1 MISYLNPIPYLP
13 NPLGPHKV
21 GTSEWEIP
29 VSDITSSSSS
39 PPPDSNISTIKFR
52 LYYPT
57 LPSETSG
64 SIKWLPPPQNQWIE
78 AYSSFLGAGS
88 RLSSF
93 ISALPSLIKYTTI
106 PAVPDSPLLPRT
118 FSSKYPLV
126 VFSHGLGGN
135 FNTYSSLCTALAS
148 FGIVCVAPEHRD
160 GSAPISLI
168 RSSPGQHDVSIPYQK
183 HAHSPTP
190 DVINARNAQLRI
202 RLWELDQLSTVLI
215 SLNNGKTF
223 TNYAAPSDQQGPVP
237 ALSDTLDIR
246 PGHITWAGH
255 SFGAATTV
263 QFVKS
268 IYYHQHLPSLEGTY
282 SENDQ
287 DWRPLYTPAE
297 NGELVK
303 QITPDSPVAL
313 LDLWTMPLRGEV
325 TQWLW
330 EKPLPCYDREPSSET
345 VSANVVAV
353 MSAEFHKWT
362 ELLNRTKAALSH
374 QSAAAIKEFER
385 RKSESSVS
393 SQDLPSS
400 ITSTADIQAPM
411 PFPDE
416 ATPPSS
422 TSSSNEPSRTSTP
435 NPISTSPSPSPQP
448 TPSSVTTEK
457 ASPALYLIPQSAHL
471 SQSDFGLLFPNLT
484 RYLMKAQDPEKT
496 IELNVRAILAV
507 MRGRGLE
514 VEHFQPVASASK
526 PKPKPK
532 PKTEQSLEAEL
543 KEEDIIDAIL
553 SQEGVEDRFVKL
565 PLN

>member
-1 MISYLNPIPYLP
+1 MISYLNPIPSLP

-29 VSDITSSSSS
+29 VSEITSSSQS
-39 PPPDSNISTIKFR
+39 PEPKISTIKFR

-57 LPSETSG
+57 LPTETSG
-64 SIKWLPPPQNQWIE
+64 SIRWLPPPQNQWIE
-78 AYSSFLGAGS
+78 AYSSFLGAGA

-93 ISALPSLIKYTTI
+93 IAALPSLIKYTTI

-118 FSSKYPLV
+118 GSSKYPLV

-135 FNTYSSLCTALAS
+135 FNTYSSVCTALAS
-148 FGIVCVAPEHRD
+148 FGIVCAAPEHRD

-168 RSSPGQHDVSIPYQK
+168 RSSPGQHTISIPYQK

-215 SLNNGKTF
+215 ALNKGKTF
-223 TNYAAPSDQQGPVP
+223 TNYAASKHPADPVSP
-237 ALSDTLDIR
+237 LSNALDLR

-268 IYYHQHLPSLEGTY
+268 IYYHQHLPSLKGTQY
-282 SENDQ
+282 ENDQ
-287 DWRPLYTPAE
+287 DWKPLYTPAE
-297 NGELVK
+297 NGELVE

-325 TQWLW
+325 TEWLW
-330 EKPLPCYDREPSSET
+330 QKPMPCYDRQPSPEPDSTS
-345 VSANVVAV
+345 VVAV
-353 MSAEFHKWT
+353 MSAEFHKWA
-362 ELLNRTKAALSH
+362 ELLNRTKAALSPRP
-374 QSAAAIKEFER
+374 AEVIKELER
-385 RKSESSVS
+385 RRSESSTS
-393 SQDLPSS
+393 SQESS
-400 ITSTADIQAPM
+400 ASTKSAGDVKAPI

-422 TSSSNEPSRTSTP
+422 TASSNEPSRTSTP
-435 NPISTSPSPSPQP
+435 NPTSTSPSSLADQKTSPS
-448 TPSSVTTEK
+448 
-457 ASPALYLIPQSAHL
+457 LYLIPHSAHL

-484 RYLMKAQDPEKT
+484 RYLMKAQDPQKT

-514 VEHFQPVASASK
+514 IEHFQPKTASSSRSK
-526 PKPKPK
+526 QQPE
-532 PKTEQSLEAEL
+532 TEKGADLL
-543 KEEDIIDAIL
+543 DAIL
-553 SQEGVEDRFVKL
+553 TQEGIEDRFVKL

>member
-1 MISYLNPIPYLP
+1 MISYLNPIPSLP

-29 VSDITSSSSS
+29 VSEITSSSQS
-39 PPPDSNISTIKFR
+39 PDPIISTIKFR

-57 LPSETSG
+57 PPTETSG

-78 AYSSFLGAGS
+78 AYSSFLGAGA

-118 FSSKYPLV
+118 VSSKYPLL

-135 FNTYSSLCTALAS
+135 FNTYSSVCTALAS
-148 FGIVCVAPEHRD
+148 FGIVCAAPEHRD

-168 RSSPGQHDVSIPYQK
+168 RSSPTQQTVSIPYQK

-190 DVINARNAQLRI
+190 EVINARNAQLRI

-215 SLNNGKTF
+215 GLNRGETF
-223 TNYAAPSDQQGPVP
+223 TNYAASKNQRESVP
-237 ALSDTLDIR
+237 ALSNVLDLR

-268 IYYHQHLPSLEGTY
+268 IYYRQHLPSLKGTQY
-282 SENDQ
+282 ENDQ
-287 DWRPLYTPAE
+287 DWKPLYTPAE

-303 QITPDSPVAL
+303 QITPESPVAL
-313 LDLWTMPLRGEV
+313 LDLWTMPLRGDTTE
-325 TQWLW
+325 WLW
-330 EKPLPCYDREPSSET
+330 QKPLPCYDRQSSSGT
-345 VSANVVAV
+345 DNTNAVAI
-353 MSAEFHKWT
+353 MSAEFHRWA
-362 ELLNRTKAALSH
+362 ELLNRTKAALSPRP
-374 QSAAAIKEFER
+374 AEAIKELER
-385 RKSESSVS
+385 RRSESSSTS
-393 SQDLPSS
+393 SQDSS
-400 ITSTADIQAPM
+400 TSSKSAADIKAPI

-422 TSSSNEPSRTSTP
+422 TVSSNEPSRTSTP
-435 NPISTSPSPSPQP
+435 IPTSTSSSPPAPPSCTPKQNSPS
-448 TPSSVTTEK
+448 
-457 ASPALYLIPQSAHL
+457 LYLIPHSAHL

-484 RYLMKAQDPEKT
+484 RYLMKAQDPQKT

-514 VEHFQPVASASK
+514 IEHFQPKTSPAKSK
-526 PKPKPK
+526 QQQQQQQPQQ
-532 PKTEQSLEAEL
+532 TEKAENL
-543 KEEDIIDAIL
+543 LDAIL
-553 SQEGVEDRFVKL
+553 SQEGIEDRFVKL
-565 PLN
+565 SLN